1 VGWIADDGHLACRPR
16 LSAALFALAMV
27 IGVAGAR
34 ARMGDLRVDLHAL
47 VTRPDLRAAA
57 WIREQTPEDAR
68 FLVNSFFAYGGSSIV
83 GSDGGWWLPLL
94 AGRQTTLPPLTYSS
108 EEGPR
113 SDYHEWINALQAEL
127 EAKGIDDPDVLDEL
141 EARGVTHVYIG
152 QRQGRVN
159 YSGPHVLDSAQFLAS
174 PNFRPVY
181 HEDRVWIF
189 ELVR

>member
-1 VGWIADDGHLACRPR
+1 WRRERGAALVALWWFLVLLAANPQWVYLPGEGTLTNFAVFIAAYIPVAILVGGSVGWIADDGHLACRPW
-16 LSAALFALAMV
+16 LGAALFALAMV

-108 EEGPR
+108 
-113 SDYHEWINALQAEL
+113 
-127 EAKGIDDPDVLDEL
+127 
-141 EARGVTHVYIG
+141 
-152 QRQGRVN
+152 
-159 YSGPHVLDSAQFLAS
+159 
-174 PNFRPVY
+174 
-181 HEDRVWIF
+181 
-189 ELVR
+189 